1 MIDGVDSLQGML
13 DALLTFGLERIQ
25 PRTLLFL
32 ARRVFGATVAAEA
45 EKIALNDNINVLRKS
60 FNEFPT
66 FGE

>member
-13 DALLTFGLERIQ
+13 DALLAFGLERVQ
-25 PRTLLFL
+25 PHTLLFL
-32 ARRVFGATVAAEA
+32 ARRVLRSTVAAETK
-45 EKIALNDNINVLRKS
+45 KIALNDNINVLRKS